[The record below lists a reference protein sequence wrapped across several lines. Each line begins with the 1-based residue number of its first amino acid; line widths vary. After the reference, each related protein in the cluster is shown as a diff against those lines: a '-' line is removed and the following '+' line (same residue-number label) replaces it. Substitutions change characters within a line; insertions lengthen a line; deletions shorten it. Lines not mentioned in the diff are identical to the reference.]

1 MRFSPEDPFDV
12 ARRYGS
18 FALMASGHSPCVYNV
33 TYGRLDGWALRAFDF
48 RYEVG
53 HGTRRATRHYGVIV
67 AESEQTMPDVLMWNE
82 QDWQGAPLVAH
93 LADGQIGGWMYVGDP
108 ASAARLAGGCRQG
121 IRDMV
126 SLQTLDRVLMLCMPV
141 KHRKQDYTDRLAEA
155 IDLLRSAKESSLVS
169 VDDRPIDENGAIEKP
184 VQS

>member
-18 FALMASGHSPCVYNV
+18 FALMTSGHSPCVYNV

-48 RYEVG
+48 RCEVG
-53 HGTRRATRHYGVIV
+53 HGTRRTTRHYGVIV
-67 AESEQTMPDVLMWNE
+67 AESELPMPDVLMWNE

-108 ASAARLAGGCRQG
+108 AGATMLAGGCSRG

-126 SLQTLDRVLMLCMPV
+126 SLQTLDRTLMLCMPV
-141 KHRKQDYTDRLAEA
+141 RHRKQDYTDRLAEA
-155 IDLLRSAKESSLVS
+155 MDLLRSVRETSRVAADDESAY
-169 VDDRPIDENGAIEKP
+169 ENGGIEKA